1 MTDHP
6 LREVLAREVHARP
19 FAPLAAPERV
29 SHIATLSGEGGAA
42 ADRAHFERLCQ
53 RYNIAAP
60 APESTHAFLDFGAFR
75 VKWERHG
82 EFCTWTFFVRGPFD
96 DPFDP
101 PAIASLPADW
111 LAPSRVSGWSP
122 PILQSSRRRA
132 PRAPRATCRQAS
144 RANIWLAAS
153 LADGCGIAWTDF
165 RLHADGYSRILIQ
178 DRGFVDPYHVG
189 RVTQRLLEIET
200 YRLMALLALPVAR
213 DAGPRLAQVDREL
226 ASITAS
232 MGDFSDGAVEPGAER
247 GLLERLMGL
256 AADIERLTAASDYR
270 FGAARAYHA
279 LVDRRIAELREERV
293 EPGIPTIGEFMDRR
307 LAPAMRSCTAIA
319 ERLRALAERLARAG
333 TLLRTRVDI
342 ALEAQ
347 NQSLLASMDRRARI
361 QLRLQATVEG
371 LSVAAIS
378 YYVVGLVAYAARA
391 GEAAGLHI
399 PHDLAVGL
407 AIPVVVL
414 GVWFL
419 VRRVRRH
426 ISSESAAREP

>member
-60 APESTHAFLDFGAFR
+60 AAESTHAFLDFGPFR

-111 LAPSRVSGWSP
+111 LDDLPGERLVATHLAIEPQARAARAARDLP
-122 PILQSSRRRA
+122 PGFAREY
-132 PRAPRATCRQAS
+132 
-144 RANIWLAAS
+144 LAGS
-153 LADGCGIAWTDF
+153 VTSDGCGIAWTDF

-213 DAGPRLAQVDREL
+213 EAGPRLAQVDREL

-426 ISSESAAREP
+426 ISSESGAREP